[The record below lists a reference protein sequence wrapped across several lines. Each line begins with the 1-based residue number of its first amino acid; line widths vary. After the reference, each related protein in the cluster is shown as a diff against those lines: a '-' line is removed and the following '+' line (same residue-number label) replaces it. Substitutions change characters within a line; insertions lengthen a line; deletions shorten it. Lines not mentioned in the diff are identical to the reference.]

1 MLWERGRAYSQDLRE
16 RVFAAWEAGLRV
28 GEIAEQLLVSI
39 AYVSKALGRERR
51 TGERTVRPQR
61 CHITPRLAAYHDAIG
76 EHVLAN
82 PDVTLAELQAW
93 LRDAHD
99 VSASIGLICMTLK
112 KLGLTTKKKS
122 LQAAEQ
128 DRPDVAAARTEWRQQ
143 QPNLDPDKLIF
154 IDETSTKTNMTRLHG
169 RAPRGK
175 RLVGAVPFGHWKTS
189 TLIAGLRHDGM
200 GAWRVR

>member
-28 GEIAEQLLVSI
+28 GQIAEQLLVSI

-61 CHITPRLAAYHDAIG
+61 CHITPKLAAYHDAIG

-112 KLGLTTKKKS
+112 KLGLTTKKK
-122 LQAAEQ
+122 
-128 DRPDVAAARTEWRQQ
+128 
-143 QPNLDPDKLIF
+143 
-154 IDETSTKTNMTRLHG
+154 
-169 RAPRGK
+169 
-175 RLVGAVPFGHWKTS
+175 VP
-189 TLIAGLRHDGM
+189 AGG
-200 GAWRVR
+200 

>member
-61 CHITPRLAAYHDAIG
+61 CHITPKLAAYHDAIG

-112 KLGLTTKKKS
+112 KLGLTTKKS
-122 LQAAEQ
+122 PCGRLS
-128 DRPDVAAARTEWRQQ
+128 RTGRMWLRRE
-143 QPNLDPDKLIF
+143 PNGGSSSRTLTL
-154 IDETSTKTNMTRLHG
+154 TS
-169 RAPRGK
+169 
-175 RLVGAVPFGHWKTS
+175 
-189 TLIAGLRHDGM
+189 
-200 GAWRVR
+200 